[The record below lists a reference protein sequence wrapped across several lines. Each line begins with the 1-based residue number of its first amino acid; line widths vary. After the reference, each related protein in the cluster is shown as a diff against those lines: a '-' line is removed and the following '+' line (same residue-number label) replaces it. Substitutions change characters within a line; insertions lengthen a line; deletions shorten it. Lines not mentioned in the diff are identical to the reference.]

1 MHYPLIPQHRLCLP
15 RQQQGIA
22 LFVVIIFVMLSM
34 LLALWASRS
43 ALLNE
48 MVVGNDA
55 DYQRA
60 FEAAQSLIQ
69 DAELDIQR
77 AESGTHRAGKT
88 VLPLETSE
96 IGSFLQSINTTP
108 FCKDGLCVKRRG
120 KQDFWNNTTNTD
132 DDDDDDP
139 EVSLTQLA
147 VADVGARYGEFTGAK
162 FSNPDDDDDPV
173 NRILADRSDADRG
186 GWYWIEVL
194 KYADSESI
202 TGSSLIVDDNPAAQ
216 RFDRLDLRLNPS
228 VVYRITA
235 LAYGLKPNTMA
246 VIQETYAR
254 TRLQD

>member
-1 MHYPLIPQHRLCLP
+1 MHYPLPHHLRTP
-15 RQQQGIA
+15 HRQQGVA
-22 LFVVIIFVMLSM
+22 LFVVIVFVMLAM

-43 ALLNE
+43 AILNE

-108 FCKDGLCVKRRG
+108 FCKHGLCVKRRG
-120 KQDFWNNTTNTD
+120 RQDFWNNTTDT
-132 DDDDDDP
+132 DDDDDP

>member
-1 MHYPLIPQHRLCLP
+1 MHYPLPHHLRTPHR
-15 RQQQGIA
+15 QQGIA

-88 VLPLETSE
+88 VLPLETSD

-120 KQDFWNNTTNTD
+120 KQDFWNNTTDT
-132 DDDDDDP
+132 DDDDDP
-139 EVSLTQLA
+139 EVSLTQLT
-147 VADVGARYGEFTGAK
+147 VPGVGARYGEFTGAS
-162 FSNPDDDDDPV
+162 FNDPSNEDNPA
-173 NRILADRSDADRG
+173 NLILKKREALGDAADEG